1 MTSRGKLRQT
11 APIVATL
18 VTAATMAGVML
29 PGWITPVP
37 RLPVVTA
44 TVPAGTPLT
53 AADFRWIKANKVPSY
68 PVGRSSH
75 VARTTLTAGE
85 VLTAA
90 LVSTGS
96 HGNEPRTLVEVTP
109 SVSAEANLGRWVD
122 RVEVLVV
129 KAGRIIWNSGPCSVV
144 SSPTSLLSA
153 GSSTIG
159 VWLTPKAALTYT
171 KTEGLGTVSVIGIAP

>member
-1 MTSRGKLRQT
+1 MTSRDKLRQT
-11 APIVATL
+11 APIVAT
-18 VTAATMAGVML
+18 VATAATMAGVML

-44 TVPAGTPLT
+44 TVPAGSQLT
-53 AADFRWIKANKVPSY
+53 AADFRWVKANKIPSY
-68 PVGRSSH
+68 SVGRSSH
-75 VARTTLTAGE
+75 VARMTLTAGE

-90 LVSTGS
+90 LVSTRS
-96 HGNEPRTLVEVTP
+96 HGNNPRTLVEVTP
-109 SVSAEANLGRWVD
+109 SVSADANLGKWVD

-144 SSPTSLLSA
+144 PSPTSLLSA

-159 VWLTPKAALTYT
+159 VWLSPKAALTYT